1 MNIYRNLKILKS
13 KKILNKLPF
22 NINFY
27 NERINNNF
35 KKYLKDDK
43 NTKKSKKKEQILL
56 FK

>member
-22 NINFY
+22 KFY

>member
-22 NINFY
+22 NIKFY

-35 KKYLKDDK
+35 KKCLKDDK
-43 NTKKSKKKEQILL
+43 NTKKYKKKEQILL